1 MIGFETSDL
10 KKRRKVD
17 FYNHVAARHHTGVH
31 DVGFGATV
39 KSQCYACAY
48 VFFGTFFTSGNRSRG
63 RRSDL
68 LRVLLMHRT
77 IPQSQWLGACIP
89 LNRRQASSMGLASGC

>member
-39 KSQCYACAY
+39 KSQFYVCAY
-48 VFFGTFFTSGNRSRG
+48 VFFGTFFTSGHRSKG

-68 LRVLLMHRT
+68 LRVPSHA
-77 IPQSQWLGACIP
+77 Q
-89 LNRRQASSMGLASGC
+89 NYSSISMVKSMYPIKPPPS

>member
-39 KSQCYACAY
+39 KISVLCMRLRL
-48 VFFGTFFTSGNRSRG
+48 FW
-63 RRSDL
+63 DL
-68 LRVLLMHRT
+68 FYF
-77 IPQSQWLGACIP
+77 
-89 LNRRQASSMGLASGC
+89 RQP